1 MTLPDSNKIKG
12 IALDLDGT
20 TLMPGAVL
28 GEYTLKTLRSLL
40 ARNIQI
46 IICTGRSCLSAER
59 FRVQIGTTGP
69 MVFFNGAEVTDLPS
83 GTVLNTTLL
92 DWDIV
97 DFCVD
102 LARQYNAYFQVFFSK
117 PPQAA
122 PDSLERLLM
131 ADTWRG
137 EAELYQKFSKI
148 AIKTG
153 DLKEAIH
160 QNQEKGCLKA
170 MFIAEPH
177 VLAAAR
183 HSMEEAFGSKIYIA
197 QSQSDFLEVMHATA
211 NKGNGLRVALEQRG
225 LKQEEILAFG
235 DGENDLP
242 LFKAAAFSIVPGQA
256 HASVKSAADLVVGPN
271 SEEGVAAFLET
282 FFQAALSDRFSVL
295 NE

>member
-1 MTLPDSNKIKG
+1 MTLPDSDTIKG

-28 GEYTLKTLRSLL
+28 GERTLKTLRSLL
-40 ARNIQI
+40 AHHIQI

-59 FRVQIGTTGP
+59 FRASIGTTGP
-69 MVFFNGAEVTDLPS
+69 MVFFNGAEVTDVPS
-83 GTVLNTTLL
+83 GTVLKTTLL

-102 LARQYNAYFQVFFSK
+102 LARQYNAYFQVFFPK
-117 PPQAA
+117 PPCAETG
-122 PDSLERLLM
+122 SLERLLM

-137 EAELYQKFSKI
+137 EAEVYQKFSKTP
-148 AIKTG
+148 IKTS

-170 MFIAEPH
+170 MFIAQQPH
-177 VLAAAR
+177 VLATVR

-197 QSQSDFLEVMHATA
+197 QSQSDFLEIMDATA
-211 NKGNGLRVALEQRG
+211 NKGNGLRVALAQRG
-225 LKQEEILAFG
+225 LEQEAILAFG

-242 LFKAAAFSIVPGQA
+242 LFKAAAFSIVPSQA
-256 HASVKSAADLVVGPN
+256 RASVKSAADLVVGPN

-282 FFQAALSDRFSVL
+282 FFKLELRV
-295 NE
+295 